1 MQHFYNGRKVNCKY
15 VYIRK
20 CFIKVVISGLATA
33 RCVGPVLL
41 ALVWLCSTSLIQMAT
56 PFLCVW
62 LWFNSGVD
70 RVIMT
75 LQIHT
80 YHMYQD
86 FS

>member
-1 MQHFYNGRKVNCKY
+1 MQHFYNGRQGKIASVRILGN
-15 VYIRK
+15 VS
-20 CFIKVVISGLATA
+20 VIIGPATA
-33 RCVGPVLL
+33 RRVGPVLL
-41 ALVWLCSTSLIQMAT
+41 ALVWLCSTSLIQMVT

-62 LWFNSGVD
+62 LWFNLGVD

-86 FS
+86 FL

>member
-1 MQHFYNGRKVNCKY
+1 MDSKVNCKY
-15 VYIRK
+15 NIRK
-20 CFIKVVISGLATA
+20 CFSESVIIGLATA
-33 RCVGPVLL
+33 RCVGPVPL
-41 ALVWLCSTSLIQMAT
+41 ALVGLCSTSLIQMVT

-75 LQIHT
+75 LQMHM

-86 FS
+86 FL

>member
-1 MQHFYNGRKVNCKY
+1 MDSKVDCKY

-20 CFIKVVISGLATA
+20 CFNESVIISPATA
-33 RCVGPVLL
+33 RCVRPVPL
-41 ALVWLCSTSLIQMAT
+41 ALVWLCSTSLIQMVT

-75 LQIHT
+75 LQIHA